1 MTTRLG
7 TNEATDDLQLD
18 PDGEVQ
24 RRRRNLRPLQENGN
38 DGPCPLG
45 VVGFTPMN
53 IPNTCGWRYRTHP
66 TDEETEAR

>member
-24 RRRRNLRPLQENGN
+24 RQRRNLRPLQENGN

-45 VVGFTPMN
+45 VVGFTPLN
-53 IPNTCGWRYRTHP
+53 IPNT
-66 TDEETEAR
+66 